1 LWKNQI
7 MGNALLRDAR
17 ESLGTSVIDIGG
29 SREAQ

>member
-1 LWKNQI
+1 